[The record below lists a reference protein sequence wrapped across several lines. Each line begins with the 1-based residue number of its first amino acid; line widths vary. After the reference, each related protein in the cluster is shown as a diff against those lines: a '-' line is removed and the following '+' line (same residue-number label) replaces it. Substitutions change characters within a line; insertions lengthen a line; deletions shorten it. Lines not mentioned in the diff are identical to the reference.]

1 MRILALL
8 LCFLLPMSASAL
20 EIQAPTVP
28 EEGRAWMSRST
39 DSLTDGIQ
47 ELLQKAVSALRPD
60 LLEAARVSIGIIGT
74 ALMISMLQSL
84 SPTVSRAAEMAGIVA
99 IAAML
104 LLSANS
110 MIHLATDTIRSIGD
124 YGKLLLGVM
133 TTALAVQG
141 GVTTSTALYAATA
154 MFIAVLQSLMSH
166 LLVPGIYLYLAFS
179 AGSGATG
186 EDLLKR
192 TGDMIKGFLSWC
204 LKILLMVFTTWLS
217 LTHVISGTTDALAL
231 KAAKVSMSSFIPVVG
246 GILSDASEAVLVSAG
261 LMKNAAGIYGILA
274 VLALFLHPFLQIGI
288 HYLILK
294 LTGGLCAVFS
304 PGKLS
309 GVIDAFSTAMGLLLA
324 MTGSSCVMVL
334 VSTVCFMKG
343 VS

>member
-1 MRILALL
+1 MRIMALF

-20 EIQAPTVP
+20 EIQTPTVP
-28 EEGRAWMSRST
+28 EEGRVWMSSST
-39 DSLTDGIQ
+39 DNLTDGIL
-47 ELLQKAVSALRPD
+47 ELLHKAVSALRPD
-60 LLEAARVSIGIIGT
+60 LIEAARVSVGIIG
-74 ALMISMLQSL
+74 AVLMISILQSL
-84 SPTVSRAAEMAGIVA
+84 TPAVSRAAEMAGIVA

-133 TTALAVQG
+133 TTALAAQG
-141 GVTTSTALYAATA
+141 GVTTSAALFAGTA
-154 MFIAVLQSLMSH
+154 MFIGVLQSLMSH
-166 LLVPGIYLYLAFS
+166 LLVPGIYIYLAVS

-192 TGDMIKGFLSWC
+192 TGDLMKGFLSWC

-217 LTHVISGTTDALAL
+217 LTHVISGTTDAVAL

-294 LTGGLCAVFS
+294 LTGAVCTVFS

-309 GVIDAFSTAMGLLLA
+309 GVIDVFSTAMGLLLA

-343 VS
+343 VG